1 MAIRPAHPQQRPLSA
16 LSTLLGVRL
25 DPSTAVGHSHSPN
38 DLGFLS
44 GITLDSRSVKPG
56 DLYVA
61 LAGARVHGA
70 AFCAD
75 AVAAGAVAV
84 LTDPDGRARAAASG
98 VPVFVLADPRARLGE
113 IACWVYGDPSSRL
126 RLIGV
131 TGTSGKTTSTYLLES
146 GLRMAG
152 HLTGLIGGVELRI
165 GPERLAS
172 SLTTPE
178 APDLQA
184 LFAVMVERGV
194 TAAAMEV
201 SSHSL
206 SLGRVAGTSF
216 DVAVF
221 TNLSQDHLDFHADL
235 EDYFRAKASLFMPP
249 VPLRGGL
256 GGSSPRVSTG
266 IGVVNID
273 DKYGRKLASSA
284 LVPVTTFSAS
294 GADEAD
300 WRAADVRSGADG
312 STFRLI
318 GPGGVEADVSLGL
331 AGVFNVAN
339 AVGALVAL
347 VEAGVRLEDA
357 VAGVA
362 ACPGVPGRLERV
374 PAPGLGVTAFVDY
387 SHKPGAVEAVLR
399 SLRPVTQG
407 NLIIVLGCGGDRDRA
422 KRPMMGA
429 AAASLA
435 DVAILTSDN
444 PRSEDPLA
452 ILAAMLDGV
461 LSVPQEERARV
472 IIEPDRAAA
481 IAQAVALAS
490 PGDVVVVA
498 GKGHETGQYVAGS
511 VLPFDD
517 REVTADRPR
526 PARQGAPV
534 IPLSLARIAQVTGGQ
549 LRGDPDAV
557 VSGEVVIDSRRAG
570 PGGLFAAVAG
580 ERSDGHDFAA
590 AAVAAGATAV
600 LATRPVPVP
609 SVLVADVPAALAAL
623 ARFVVDALP
632 AVRIAGITG
641 SSGKTSTKDLAAQLV
656 ERLGPTIAPAGSY
669 NNEFGHPLTVLRADA
684 STRYLVLELSARG
697 IGHIAHLCR
706 IAPPRYGVV
715 LNVGHAH
722 AGEFGGLD
730 QVARA
735 KGELAEAL
743 PADGTAILNAGDPR
757 VLAMAARTQA
767 RVVTF
772 GDAGSRRLGPGGGRA
787 ARRPRAAQLHA
798 ADTRRFRA
806 GNPTVAWRA

>member
-1 MAIRPAHPQQRPLSA
+1 MAIRPAYPQLRPLSA

-25 DPSTAVGHSHSPN
+25 ASAGQSHSPN

-44 GITLDSRSVKPG
+44 GLTLDSRSVKPG

-61 LAGARVHGA
+61 LSGARVHGA

-146 GLRMAG
+146 GLRAAG
-152 HLTGLIGGVELRI
+152 HLTGLVGGVELRI
-165 GPERLAS
+165 GQERLAS

-249 VPLRGGL
+249 ERGGL
-256 GGSSPRVSTG
+256 GGSSPRASTG

-284 LVPVTTFSAS
+284 PVPVTTFSAA
-294 GADEAD
+294 GKGEAD

-357 VAGVA
+357 VAGMA

-461 LSVPQEERARV
+461 LSVPQEGRARV

-481 IAQAVALAS
+481 IAHAVTLAS
-490 PGDVVVVA
+490 SGDVVVVA
-498 GKGHETGQYVAGS
+498 GKGHETGQYVAGT

-517 REVTADRPR
+517 RQVTAD
-526 PARQGAPV
+526 V
-534 IPLSLARIAQVTGGQ
+534 
-549 LRGDPDAV
+549 
-557 VSGEVVIDSRRAG
+557 
-570 PGGLFAAVAG
+570 
-580 ERSDGHDFAA
+580 
-590 AAVAAGATAV
+590 
-600 LATRPVPVP
+600 
-609 SVLVADVPAALAAL
+609 
-623 ARFVVDALP
+623 
-632 AVRIAGITG
+632 
-641 SSGKTSTKDLAAQLV
+641 
-656 ERLGPTIAPAGSY
+656 
-669 NNEFGHPLTVLRADA
+669 
-684 STRYLVLELSARG
+684 
-697 IGHIAHLCR
+697 
-706 IAPPRYGVV
+706 
-715 LNVGHAH
+715 
-722 AGEFGGLD
+722 LD
-730 QVARA
+730 QLA
-735 KGELAEAL
+735 KVH
-743 PADGTAILNAGDPR
+743 R
-757 VLAMAARTQA
+757 
-767 RVVTF
+767 
-772 GDAGSRRLGPGGGRA
+772 
-787 ARRPRAAQLHA
+787 
-798 ADTRRFRA
+798 
-806 GNPTVAWRA
+806 

>member
-1 MAIRPAHPQQRPLSA
+1 
-16 LSTLLGVRL
+16 
-25 DPSTAVGHSHSPN
+25 
-38 DLGFLS
+38 
-44 GITLDSRSVKPG
+44 
-56 DLYVA
+56 
-61 LAGARVHGA
+61 
-70 AFCAD
+70 
-75 AVAAGAVAV
+75 V
-84 LTDPDGRARAAASG
+84 LTDPDGRARAGASG

-152 HLTGLIGGVELRI
+152 HLTGLVGGVELRI

-206 SLGRVAGTSF
+206 ALGRVAGTRF
-216 DVAVF
+216 DVAIF

-249 VPLRGGL
+249 E
-256 GGSSPRVSTG
+256 SPRVSTG

-273 DKYGRKLASSA
+273 DKHGRKLASSA

-300 WRAADVRSGADG
+300 WRATDVRSGADG

-318 GPGGVEADVSLGL
+318 GPGGVEADVSVGL
-331 AGVFNVAN
+331 AGAFNVAN

-362 ACPGVPGRLERV
+362 ACPSVPGRLERV
-374 PAPGLGVTAFVDY
+374 PAPGLGLTAFVDY

-407 NLIIVLGCGGDRDRA
+407 NLIIVLGCGGDRDRV

-461 LSVPQEERARV
+461 LSVPQTERARV

-517 REVTADRPR
+517 RQVTAD
-526 PARQGAPV
+526 V
-534 IPLSLARIAQVTGGQ
+534 LGQ
-549 LRGDPDAV
+549 L
-557 VSGEVVIDSRRAG
+557 
-570 PGGLFAAVAG
+570 
-580 ERSDGHDFAA
+580 
-590 AAVAAGATAV
+590 
-600 LATRPVPVP
+600 
-609 SVLVADVPAALAAL
+609 
-623 ARFVVDALP
+623 
-632 AVRIAGITG
+632 
-641 SSGKTSTKDLAAQLV
+641 
-656 ERLGPTIAPAGSY
+656 
-669 NNEFGHPLTVLRADA
+669 
-684 STRYLVLELSARG
+684 
-697 IGHIAHLCR
+697 
-706 IAPPRYGVV
+706 
-715 LNVGHAH
+715 
-722 AGEFGGLD
+722 
-730 QVARA
+730 A
-735 KGELAEAL
+735 KVH
-743 PADGTAILNAGDPR
+743 R
-757 VLAMAARTQA
+757 
-767 RVVTF
+767 
-772 GDAGSRRLGPGGGRA
+772 
-787 ARRPRAAQLHA
+787 
-798 ADTRRFRA
+798 
-806 GNPTVAWRA
+806 

>member
-1 MAIRPAHPQQRPLSA
+1 
-16 LSTLLGVRL
+16 
-25 DPSTAVGHSHSPN
+25 
-38 DLGFLS
+38 
-44 GITLDSRSVKPG
+44 
-56 DLYVA
+56 VA
-61 LAGARVHGA
+61 LPGARVHGA

-84 LTDPDGRARAAASG
+84 LTDPDGRARATASG

-206 SLGRVAGTSF
+206 SLGRVAGTRF

-249 VPLRGGL
+249 ERRGE
-256 GGSSPRVSTG
+256 GGSSPLVSTA

-399 SLRPVTQG
+399 SLRPVTPG
-407 NLIIVLGCGGDRDRA
+407 NLIIVLGCGGDRDRG

-461 LSVPQEERARV
+461 LSVPQTERARV
-472 IIEPDRAAA
+472 ILEPDRAAA
-481 IAQAVALAS
+481 IAQAVLLAA
-490 PGDVVVVA
+490 PGDVIVVA
-498 GKGHETGQYVAGS
+498 GKGHETGQYVAGT

-517 REVTADRPR
+517 REVTA
-526 PARQGAPV
+526 
-534 IPLSLARIAQVTGGQ
+534 
-549 LRGDPDAV
+549 
-557 VSGEVVIDSRRAG
+557 
-570 PGGLFAAVAG
+570 
-580 ERSDGHDFAA
+580 
-590 AAVAAGATAV
+590 
-600 LATRPVPVP
+600 
-609 SVLVADVPAALAAL
+609 AALGRAQHTPA
-623 ARFVVDALP
+623 P
-632 AVRIAGITG
+632 PMESWAVR
-641 SSGKTSTKDLAAQLV
+641 
-656 ERLGPTIAPAGSY
+656 R
-669 NNEFGHPLTVLRADA
+669 
-684 STRYLVLELSARG
+684 
-697 IGHIAHLCR
+697 
-706 IAPPRYGVV
+706 
-715 LNVGHAH
+715 
-722 AGEFGGLD
+722 
-730 QVARA
+730 
-735 KGELAEAL
+735 
-743 PADGTAILNAGDPR
+743 
-757 VLAMAARTQA
+757 
-767 RVVTF
+767 
-772 GDAGSRRLGPGGGRA
+772 
-787 ARRPRAAQLHA
+787 
-798 ADTRRFRA
+798 
-806 GNPTVAWRA
+806 

>member
-1 MAIRPAHPQQRPLSA
+1 VAIRPAHQQQRPLSA
-16 LSTLLGVRL
+16 LSSLLGVRL
-25 DPSTAVGHSHSPN
+25 ASVENSFGPN
-38 DLGFLS
+38 ELGCVL
-44 GITLDSRSVKPG
+44 GVTLDSRAVCAG

-61 LAGARVHGA
+61 LPGAKVHGA
-70 AFCAD
+70 AFCDD

-131 TGTSGKTTSTYLLES
+131 TGTSGKTTSSYLLES
-146 GLRMAG
+146 GLRAAG
-152 HLTGLIGGVELRI
+152 HLTGLVGGVEIRI
-165 GPERLAS
+165 GAERVTS

-184 LFAVMVERGV
+184 LFAVMAERGV

-235 EDYFRAKASLFMPP
+235 EDYFRAKASLFVPP
-249 VPLRGGL
+249 V
-256 GGSSPRVSTG
+256 

-273 DKYGRKLASSA
+273 DRYGRRLASSA
-284 LVPVTTFSAS
+284 PVPVTTFSAA
-294 GADEAD
+294 GRQEAD
-300 WRAADVRSGADG
+300 WRAVDVRSGADG

-318 GPGGVEADVSLGL
+318 GPGGVEADVSVGL

-339 AVGALVAL
+339 ALGALVAL
-347 VEAGVRLEDA
+347 VEAGIGLDDA

-362 ACPGVPGRLERV
+362 ACAGVPGRLERV
-374 PAPGLGVTAFVDY
+374 PGAGAVGGVTAFVDY

-481 IAQAVALAS
+481 ISQAVSLAAS
-490 PGDVVVVA
+490 GDVIVVA
-498 GKGHETGQYVAGS
+498 GKGHETGQYVAGT

-517 REVTADRPR
+517 RQVTAAALSQLAQGQPAQGQ
-526 PARQGAPV
+526 PARSQP
-534 IPLSLARIAQVTGGQ
+534 ARSQPARSQPARSQPARSQPAHSQPAQDQ
-549 LRGDPDAV
+549 PAHDQP
-557 VSGEVVIDSRRAG
+557 G
-570 PGGLFAAVAG
+570 P
-580 ERSDGHDFAA
+580 E
-590 AAVAAGATAV
+590 
-600 LATRPVPVP
+600 
-609 SVLVADVPAALAAL
+609 ALASAL
-623 ARFVVDALP
+623 DP
-632 AVRIAGITG
+632 WAVNR
-641 SSGKTSTKDLAAQLV
+641 
-656 ERLGPTIAPAGSY
+656 
-669 NNEFGHPLTVLRADA
+669 
-684 STRYLVLELSARG
+684 
-697 IGHIAHLCR
+697 
-706 IAPPRYGVV
+706 
-715 LNVGHAH
+715 
-722 AGEFGGLD
+722 
-730 QVARA
+730 
-735 KGELAEAL
+735 
-743 PADGTAILNAGDPR
+743 
-757 VLAMAARTQA
+757 
-767 RVVTF
+767 
-772 GDAGSRRLGPGGGRA
+772 
-787 ARRPRAAQLHA
+787 
-798 ADTRRFRA
+798 
-806 GNPTVAWRA
+806 

>member
-25 DPSTAVGHSHSPN
+25 TTAGRSHSPN
-38 DLGFLS
+38 EEGFLS
-44 GITLDSRSVKPG
+44 GLTLDSRSVKPG

-61 LAGARVHGA
+61 LPGARVHGA

-84 LTDPDGRARAAASG
+84 LTDPDGRDRAIASG
-98 VPVFVLADPRARLGE
+98 VPVFLLADPRARLGE

-146 GLRMAG
+146 GLRAAG
-152 HLTGLIGGVELRI
+152 HLTGLVGGVELRI
-165 GPERLAS
+165 GRERLTS

-206 SLGRVAGTSF
+206 SLGRVAGTGF

-235 EDYFRAKASLFMPP
+235 EDYFLAKASLFMPP
-249 VPLRGGL
+249 EPSRGGL

-273 DKYGRKLASSA
+273 DKYGRKLAASA

-300 WRAADVRSGADG
+300 WRAADVRSGVDG

-318 GPGGVEADVSLGL
+318 GPGGVEADVSVAL

-357 VAGVA
+357 VAGVG

-374 PAPGLGVTAFVDY
+374 PAAGLDVTAFVDY

-407 NLIIVLGCGGDRDRA
+407 NLIIVLGCGGDRDKA

-472 IIEPDRAAA
+472 ILEPDRAAA
-481 IAQAVALAS
+481 IGQAVALAS

-517 REVTADRPR
+517 RQVTADALERLAKDQLA
-526 PARQGAPV
+526 PAR
-534 IPLSLARIAQVTGGQ
+534 
-549 LRGDPDAV
+549 
-557 VSGEVVIDSRRAG
+557 
-570 PGGLFAAVAG
+570 
-580 ERSDGHDFAA
+580 
-590 AAVAAGATAV
+590 
-600 LATRPVPVP
+600 P
-609 SVLVADVPAALAAL
+609 SW
-623 ARFVVDALP
+623 
-632 AVRIAGITG
+632 
-641 SSGKTSTKDLAAQLV
+641 
-656 ERLGPTIAPAGSY
+656 
-669 NNEFGHPLTVLRADA
+669 TVNR
-684 STRYLVLELSARG
+684 
-697 IGHIAHLCR
+697 
-706 IAPPRYGVV
+706 
-715 LNVGHAH
+715 
-722 AGEFGGLD
+722 
-730 QVARA
+730 
-735 KGELAEAL
+735 
-743 PADGTAILNAGDPR
+743 
-757 VLAMAARTQA
+757 
-767 RVVTF
+767 
-772 GDAGSRRLGPGGGRA
+772 
-787 ARRPRAAQLHA
+787 
-798 ADTRRFRA
+798 
-806 GNPTVAWRA
+806 

>member
-1 MAIRPAHPQQRPLSA
+1 VAIRPAYPQQRPLSA
-16 LSTLLGVRL
+16 LSTLLDVRL
-25 DPSTAVGHSHSPN
+25 DPVTAVGHSHSPN
-38 DLGFLS
+38 ELGFLS
-44 GITLDSRSVKPG
+44 GLTLDSRSVKPG

-61 LAGARVHGA
+61 LPGARVHGA

-84 LTDPDGRARAAASG
+84 LTDPDGRAPATASG

-152 HLTGLIGGVELRI
+152 HLTGLVGGVELRI

-206 SLGRVAGTSF
+206 ALGRVAGTRF
-216 DVAVF
+216 DVAIF

-249 VPLRGGL
+249 E
-256 GGSSPRVSTG
+256 SPRVSTG

-273 DKYGRKLASSA
+273 DKHGRKLASSA

-300 WRAADVRSGADG
+300 WRATDVRSGADG

-318 GPGGVEADVSLGL
+318 GPGGVEADVSVGL
-331 AGVFNVAN
+331 AGAFNVAN

-362 ACPGVPGRLERV
+362 ACPSVPGRLERV
-374 PAPGLGVTAFVDY
+374 PAPGLGLTAFVDY

-407 NLIIVLGCGGDRDRA
+407 NLIIVLGCGGDRDRV

-461 LSVPQEERARV
+461 LSVPQTERARV

-517 REVTADRPR
+517 RQVTAD
-526 PARQGAPV
+526 V
-534 IPLSLARIAQVTGGQ
+534 LGQ
-549 LRGDPDAV
+549 L
-557 VSGEVVIDSRRAG
+557 
-570 PGGLFAAVAG
+570 
-580 ERSDGHDFAA
+580 
-590 AAVAAGATAV
+590 
-600 LATRPVPVP
+600 
-609 SVLVADVPAALAAL
+609 
-623 ARFVVDALP
+623 
-632 AVRIAGITG
+632 
-641 SSGKTSTKDLAAQLV
+641 
-656 ERLGPTIAPAGSY
+656 
-669 NNEFGHPLTVLRADA
+669 
-684 STRYLVLELSARG
+684 
-697 IGHIAHLCR
+697 
-706 IAPPRYGVV
+706 
-715 LNVGHAH
+715 
-722 AGEFGGLD
+722 
-730 QVARA
+730 A
-735 KGELAEAL
+735 KVH
-743 PADGTAILNAGDPR
+743 R
-757 VLAMAARTQA
+757 
-767 RVVTF
+767 
-772 GDAGSRRLGPGGGRA
+772 
-787 ARRPRAAQLHA
+787 
-798 ADTRRFRA
+798 
-806 GNPTVAWRA
+806 